1 MIHHDSGRVS
11 AEKSMTGT
19 FWSSCRG
26 RMLSSAPRVMGE
38 SLEMPRSADSQR
50 RWAMSSFPLF
60 PYKIRQT
67 TWSTRM
73 RMYHYNSLHIITEP
87 PSDRSSFLQTP
98 LGSMRMA
105 LSCWLCNAMAVR
117 GVISYASGGLLS
129 GRTLKYYERPSAKGT
144 ANAGRSFHAYD
155 DISGYR
161 SICAIVRFLGISNS

>member
-1 MIHHDSGRVS
+1 MIHQNSGRVS
-11 AEKSMTGT
+11 AEIYKYDRNQDRPAEAECYRLLPG
-19 FWSSCRG
+19 WWVNLWKC
-26 RMLSSAPRVMGE
+26 
-38 SLEMPRSADSQR
+38 LEALISTVLGDVVISHIPLQNTSNQLKYADEDV
-50 RWAMSSFPLF
+50 
-60 PYKIRQT
+60 
-67 TWSTRM
+67 
-73 RMYHYNSLHIITEP
+73 SLHIITEP

-129 GRTLKYYERPSAKGT
+129 GRTMKYYERPSAKGT